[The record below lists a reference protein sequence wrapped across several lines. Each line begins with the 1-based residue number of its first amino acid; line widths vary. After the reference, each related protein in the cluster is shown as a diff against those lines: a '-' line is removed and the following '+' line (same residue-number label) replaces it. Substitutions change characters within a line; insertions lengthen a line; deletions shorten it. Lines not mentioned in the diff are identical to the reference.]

1 MATNNRNTQNNRNS
15 NNKSQDKSNS
25 KGFGKPVALADTG
38 LEVTDMRVYPASN
51 AGKLLATAA
60 ITLNGCLVLKKLKV
74 IEGKKGPFVAMPSE
88 MYEVDGEKKYTDIF
102 FLLEAEARTKLE
114 ELIVM
119 EYETL

>member
-15 NNKSQDKSNS
+15 NSKSQNNS
-25 KGFGKPVALADTG
+25 KSFGKPVELAKTG

-51 AGKLLATAA
+51 AGKLLATAT

-102 FLLEAEARTKLE
+102 FLLDAEARTKLE
-114 ELIVM
+114 ELIVT